1 MNLNKKKNLEMNG
14 FNIYKQNRNGCMILL
29 LVGYFIIGGIGIKD
43 SFNIL

>member
-1 MNLNKKKNLEMNG
+1 MNG

-29 LVGYFIIGGIGIKD
+29 LVEYFIIGGIGMKD